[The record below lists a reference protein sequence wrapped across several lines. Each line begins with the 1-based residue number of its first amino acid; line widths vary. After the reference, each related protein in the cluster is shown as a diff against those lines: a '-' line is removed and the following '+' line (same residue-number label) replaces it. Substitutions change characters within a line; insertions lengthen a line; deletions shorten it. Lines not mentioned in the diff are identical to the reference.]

1 MILMNP
7 DKSLLSKINPQY
19 FWDVDLLILDENS
32 SVRLIVERVFSLGEV
47 HEMNLLISYY
57 GREKVIDVLLNLN
70 YLDPKTL
77 NFVSRLFHK
86 PLKSFKCY
94 RLKQSKPQHWNS

>member
-1 MILMNP
+1 MKPGDSII
-7 DKSLLSKINPQY
+7 SEINPLY
-19 FWDVDLLILDENS
+19 FWDVDSLNINMNS
-32 SVRLIVERVFSLGEV
+32 SARLIVERVFSLGEV

-57 GREKVIDVLLNLN
+57 GREKVIDILSNLN

-77 NFVSRLFHK
+77 NFVSVFFKK

-94 RLKQSKPQHWNS
+94 RLKQSSPQHWNS